1 VGGRADRPGQRRPRA
16 RAASRVSSR
25 RRRPTDLA
33 NETSASKKKDR

>member
-25 RRRPTDLA
+25 RRRPTWKTKRA
-33 NETSASKKKDR
+33 RRKKKG